1 LTGKNVFLYNWEQPD
16 LPDNESS
23 EQGALVLVAPHKDGG
38 GEVQGQTARGGQARD
53 VLFIKDFINDTVKRI

>member
-1 LTGKNVFLYNWEQPD
+1 MFLYNWEQPD